1 MRSKYSGSDFKI
13 MLSQK
18 IKQINQ
24 EITAVAKEPITIV
37 GATKT
42 VDISIINQLPALG
55 INIVGENKAQEL
67 VSKQPFSHN
76 LEWHF
81 IGQLQTNKVRSI
93 IDKVTMIQSV
103 DRIKLAEVIQKEASL
118 ISKVIDV
125 LIEVNVGGEENKGGI
140 EFRQALEFANKV
152 TQFPNLCVRGLMTVL
167 PVGADKE
174 LYIQMKVL
182 YNTLKEKNDNI
193 KYLSMGMSGDYI
205 TAVKCGANMIRLGS
219 AIFGERAYL

>member
-1 MRSKYSGSDFKI
+1 